1 MSNTG
6 KGIAISLG
14 RKAGMKGA
22 VKSQEEFIEFVSDE
36 SGALE
41 FSTAIV

>member
-1 MSNTG
+1 
-6 KGIAISLG
+6 LG
-14 RKAGMKGA
+14 RKAGTKGV
-22 VKSQEEFIEFVSDE
+22 VKSQEEFIAFVPDE